1 MFKGRIT
8 DKTATPCVTGVA
20 DLDARYTK
28 LREHVPY
35 EPLLVNEYP
44 DGSFRVLSDVD
55 LLFNQQRLDRMS
67 LAALKQKLD
76 ESVQAGDNGLSAI
89 RKNINDE
96 DLQHFIKSRYIQ
108 SLSELR
114 QWSSYLSSEY
124 AKVVDSIRAS
134 QKPVVAP
141 TSPTGAAPAPA
152 SAAPAGDGS
161 AK

>member
-1 MFKGRIT
+1 MFKGRKT
-8 DKTATPCVTGVA
+8 DKTATPCVPVVA
-20 DLDARYTK
+20 DFDSRYSK
-28 LREHVPY
+28 VREHVPY

-76 ESVQAGDNGLSAI
+76 ESVQAGDNGLSEL
-89 RKNINDE
+89 RKNIKDE
-96 DLQHFIKSRYIQ
+96 DLQRFIKSRYIQ

-114 QWSSYLSSEY
+114 QWSSYLTSEY

-134 QKPVVAP
+134 QKPAVAP
-141 TSPTGAAPAPA
+141 ASPTGAAPAV
-152 SAAPAGDGS
+152 PAGDGS
-161 AK
+161 AE

>member
-1 MFKGRIT
+1 MFKGRRI
-8 DKTATPCVTGVA
+8 DKTATPCVNGVPEL
-20 DLDARYTK
+20 DLRYAK

-35 EPLLVNEYP
+35 EPLLVDEYP
-44 DGSFRVLSDVD
+44 DGSYRVLSDVD

-89 RKNINDE
+89 RKNIRDE
-96 DLQHFIKSRYIQ
+96 DLHKFIKSRYIQ

-114 QWSSYLSSEY
+114 QWSSYLSTEY

-134 QKPVVAP
+134 QKPVMPP
-141 TSPTGAAPAPA
+141 TSPTGAAPA
-152 SAAPAGDGS
+152 APAGDGS
-161 AK
+161 AE

>member
-1 MFKGRIT
+1 MFKSRIT
-8 DKTATPCVTGVA
+8 DKTATPCVTVVD
-20 DLDARYTK
+20 DLDARYSRQ
-28 LREHVPY
+28 REHVPY

-44 DGSFRVLSDVD
+44 DGSFRILSDVD

-76 ESVQAGDNGLSAI
+76 ESVQSGDTGLSAI
-89 RKNINDE
+89 RKNIKDE
-96 DLQHFIKSRYIQ
+96 DLQKFIKSRYIQ

-124 AKVVDSIRAS
+124 AKVVDSIRSS

-152 SAAPAGDGS
+152 GVAPAGDGS
-161 AK
+161 AE

>member
-1 MFKGRIT
+1 MFKGRFPE
-8 DKTATPCVTGVA
+8 KTATPCVSGVA
-20 DLDARYTK
+20 DLDARYSK
-28 LREHVPY
+28 VRDHVPY
-35 EPLLVNEYP
+35 ESLLLNEYP
-44 DGSFRVLSDVD
+44 DGSYRVLSDVD

-89 RKNINDE
+89 RKNIKDE
-96 DLQHFIKSRYIQ
+96 DLQKFIKSRYIQ

-124 AKVVDSIRAS
+124 VKVVDSIRAA

-141 TSPTGAAPAPA
+141 TSPTGASP
-152 SAAPAGDGS
+152 AAPVGDGS
-161 AK
+161 AE

>member
-1 MFKGRIT
+1 MFQGRKIN
-8 DKTATPCVTGVA
+8 KTATPCVTGVA
-20 DLDARYTK
+20 DLDARYSK
-28 LREHVPY
+28 VREHVPY

-89 RKNINDE
+89 RENIKDE
-96 DLQHFIKSRYIQ
+96 DLQKFIKSRYIQ

-124 AKVVDSIRAS
+124 VKVVDSISTA
-134 QKPVVAP
+134 QEPVVDP
-141 TSPTGAAPAPA
+141 TSPTGAAPAD
-152 SAAPAGDGS
+152 PAGVGS
-161 AK
+161 VE

>member
-1 MFKGRIT
+1 MFKGRLT
-8 DKTATPCVTGVA
+8 DKTATPCVIGVA
-20 DLDARYTK
+20 ELDARYSK
-28 LREHVPY
+28 VREHVPY

-44 DGSFRVLSDVD
+44 DGSYRVLSDVD

-89 RKNINDE
+89 RQNIKDE
-96 DLQHFIKSRYIQ
+96 DLQKFIKSRYIQ

-134 QKPVVAP
+134 QKPVMSP
-141 TSPTGAAPAPA
+141 TSPTGAAPA
-152 SAAPAGDGS
+152 APAGDGS
-161 AK
+161 AE

>member
-1 MFKGRIT
+1 MFQGRKT
-8 DKTATPCVTGVA
+8 NKTATPCVAGVV
-20 DLDARYTK
+20 DLDLRYSK

-44 DGSFRVLSDVD
+44 DGSYRVLSDVD

-89 RKNINDE
+89 RKNIKDD
-96 DLQHFIKSRYIQ
+96 DLHKFIKSRYIQ

-124 AKVVDSIRAS
+124 ARVVDSIRAS
-134 QKPVVAP
+134 QKPVVPP
-141 TSPTGAAPAPA
+141 TSPTGAAPV
-152 SAAPAGDGS
+152 APAGEGS
-161 AK
+161 AE

>member
-1 MFKGRIT
+1 MFKGRFPE
-8 DKTATPCVTGVA
+8 KTATPCLPVA
-20 DLDARYTK
+20 VELDTRYSK
-28 LREHVPY
+28 VREHVPY
-35 EPLLVNEYP
+35 EPLLVNDYS

-89 RKNINDE
+89 RKNIKDE
-96 DLQHFIKSRYIQ
+96 DLQKFIKSRYIQ

-124 AKVVDSIRAS
+124 VKVVDSIRAS
-134 QKPVVAP
+134 QKPAVAP
-141 TSPTGAAPAPA
+141 TSPTGAAPA
-152 SAAPAGDGS
+152 APAGDGS
-161 AK
+161 VE